1 MNDIKIINTDGALAY
16 VLPSQLDTIFI
27 QIPKKVML
35 DSETLRVYNTNIQK
49 WITVNMINEIL
60 NLLEHESLH
69 IVLNKTVS
77 VEASCKLDNPIDNE
91 TLETMRYR
99 EQWENY
105 EGVAHEKE

>member
-1 MNDIKIINTDGALAY
+1 MNDIKIINKDGPLAY

-35 DSETLRVYNTNIQK
+35 DSETLRVYDTNIQK
-49 WITVNMINEIL
+49 WITVNMLKEIFS
-60 NLLEHESLH
+60 LLEHESLH
-69 IVLNKTVS
+69 IILDKTVS
-77 VEASCKLDNPIDNE
+77 VEASCKLDKKFSNGL

-105 EGVAHEKE
+105 EV